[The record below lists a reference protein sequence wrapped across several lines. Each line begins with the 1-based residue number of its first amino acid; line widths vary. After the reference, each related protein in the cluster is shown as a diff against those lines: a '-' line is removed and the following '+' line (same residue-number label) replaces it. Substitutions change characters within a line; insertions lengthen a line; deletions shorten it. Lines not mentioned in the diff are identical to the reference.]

1 MGLMINEKQMWFEN
15 YDIDYVSL
23 NKTQSSNKL
32 IFGPPAKTILLWA
45 KKDILEVKITYL
57 HQYWCNQAGN

>member
-1 MGLMINEKQMWFEN
+1 MRPITNSWVRPHIPLMGLMINEKQMWFEN

-32 IFGPPAKTILLWA
+32 IFGPPAKTILL
-45 KKDILEVKITYL
+45 
-57 HQYWCNQAGN
+57 